1 MQLRRVAL
9 RPGRCTGHLWPWMVL
24 GPGVRLQGGQEAGSG
39 GGSGSPPDCLWAP
52 RVPLWQGQGH
62 GGSVLGTPQSVACLC
77 VRRSV
82 LGHLPWP
89 RGHGSRVSDPLPL
102 HQRPHRHC
110 TPPHRVCMC
119 AHGCAPLW
127 FLGGDTHACGGGR
140 AVGGPPSCL
149 LHLFPGGAAAPEPA
163 ATPGLWWAD
172 GAPGLA
178 SAHGHMTGPGG
189 RVVLRAVTPPSPA
202 GVNRTEVRQPEAKR

>member
-9 RPGRCTGHLWPWMVL
+9 QLGRCTGHLWPWAVL
-24 GPGVRLQGGQEAGSG
+24 GPGVWRRFWER
-39 GGSGSPPDCLWAP
+39 PPDCLWAL
-52 RVPLWQGQGH
+52 RVPLWQGQEH
-62 GGSVLGTPQSVACLC
+62 SGSVVGTLQSVACLF

-89 RGHGSRVSDPLPL
+89 RGHGSRVSHPLPL
-102 HQRPHRHC
+102 PQRPHRHC

-119 AHGCAPLW
+119 AHNCAPLW
-127 FLGGDTHACGGGR
+127 FLVGDTHACGGGR

-149 LHLFPGGAAAPEPA
+149 RHLFPGGAATPEPA
-163 ATPGLWWAD
+163 ATPRLWWAD

-178 SAHGHMTGPGG
+178 SVHGHRTGPGG
-189 RVVLRAVTPPSPA
+189 RWCSRL
-202 GVNRTEVRQPEAKR
+202 